1 MVGAPVRYGH
11 TGNKVRQIKACL
23 HDSICFLLGPVYT
36 RFQYFPIVVL
46 FFLSSWSWGLCGT
59 FYIKFIAES
68 NLGAPTF
75 QELVSLP
82 VNCFGNKH
90 KLQILDMAI
99 SEEEE
104 V

>member
-1 MVGAPVRYGH
+1 MSPRLYMLSARPRIYKIPVLSHSG
-11 TGNKVRQIKACL
+11 T
-23 HDSICFLLGPVYT
+23 
-36 RFQYFPIVVL
+36 
-46 FFLSSWSWGLCGT
+46 FFLSPWSWGLCGT

-68 NLGAPTF
+68 NLEAPTF
-75 QELVSLP
+75 QGLVSLP

-99 SEEEE
+99 SGEKE